1 MKQRRLFGSQKIGR
15 KEMTLK
21 RGRPAREIEDI
32 PFMARDLEHESK
44 RYVFNV
50 NNWIL
55 NKQKKSRERLQKAVT
70 ELYLLAFDEKLPDEK
85 AKALARKLEEETR

>member
-1 MKQRRLFGSQKIGR
+1 
-15 KEMTLK
+15 MTLK

-85 AKALARKLEEETR
+85 AKALAKRLEEETV

>member
-1 MKQRRLFGSQKIGR
+1 M
-15 KEMTLK
+15 
-21 RGRPAREIEDI
+21 
-32 PFMARDLEHESK
+32 
-44 RYVFNV
+44 YVFNV

>member
-1 MKQRRLFGSQKIGR
+1 MAN
-15 KEMTLK
+15 K
-21 RGRPAREIEDI
+21 RGRPPREIEDI

-55 NKQKKSRERLQKAVT
+55 NKQKKSRERLQKAVQ